1 MRVNRY
7 FTICLS
13 VLVVAFIALLS
24 FITTG
29 NDVTY
34 DKYNILDERET
45 AEFGLIEQTSISKNQ
60 INNTDDHIQTIPHEP
75 RVFDS
80 LESFD
85 TWVKSAEI
93 SFEAEELGSEYYDYL
108 RPQVQEMLIEE
119 RYYLLPVVPK
129 NLSLMKIIMRPMEIS
144 FQYIDEYKKMY
155 YYTFDTR
162 SGLFDQYAW
171 NDQNYTKIE
180 SNGITYYIE
189 KEGYRKDSVSAYC
202 DLDGYG
208 TNVTVDIDNANSID
222 TTNIIS
228 VIQFEKVMLPALSN
242 ENK

>member
-1 MRVNRY
+1 MRSNRY
-7 FTICLS
+7 FTICVS
-13 VLVVAFIALLS
+13 VFLVAFIVLLS
-24 FITTG
+24 FVSTS
-29 NDVTY
+29 NDVAY
-34 DKYNILDERET
+34 DKNNILDEREML
-45 AEFGLIEQTSISKNQ
+45 EYGLNDQTSISKNQ
-60 INNTDDHIQTIPHEP
+60 LNNTDDHIQTIPHEP

-93 SFEAEELGSEYYDYL
+93 SFGVEEMGSEYYDHL
-108 RPQVQEMLIEE
+108 RPQVQEMLTEE
-119 RYYLLPVVPK
+119 RYYLLPVVPE

-144 FQYIDEYKKMY
+144 FQYIDEYEKMY

-171 NDQNYTKIE
+171 NEQNYTKIE
-180 SNGITYYIE
+180 SNGVIYYVE

-208 TNVTVDIDNANSID
+208 ANVTVDIDNANAID